1 MNRTALILIAFIVTM
16 IVVSNT
22 FFDGTTAGGI
32 AFVLWA
38 LALLALIGLG
48 VRSLVE
54 RKQRT

>member
-38 LALLALIGLG
+38 AALLFLIGLG
-48 VRSLVE
+48 VRSLVT
-54 RKQRT
+54 RRSA